1 MKEDRK
7 FWKHNIAEYL
17 IAINAPKMTEEIF
30 SECSNLSSKNEL
42 LQNLNNMAKEKSTG
56 NDGLEFY
63 PFFWHDINAP
73 FVSSFW
79 SAHLNGELS
88 SLK

>member
-1 MKEDRK
+1 
-7 FWKHNIAEYL
+7 
-17 IAINAPKMTEEIF
+17 MTEEIF

-63 PFFWHDINAP
+63 PFFWHDINAS
-73 FVSSFW
+73 FVSSSW